1 MIDFPYLAEIV
12 QKTDSKILMLVADGL
27 GGLAQSGTRR
37 SELETARVSNLN
49 RLAQQSAGGLTLP
62 VAPGITPGSG
72 PGHLALFGYDPLKY
86 LIGRGALEAI
96 GIEMELKPGDV
107 AARGNFATVGGGGNL
122 TDRRAGR
129 IASEVAAPL
138 AEKLNKIKVP
148 GIEVAV
154 RHVKD
159 YRFVLRL
166 RGPGLSDD
174 LTETDPQRIGVAPL
188 AVEARLKAAAATKA
202 AKAANAFVEAARAVL
217 QDDAPAN
224 AVLLR
229 GWSTAPDLPSFSESY
244 CLNPAAIAAYPM
256 YRGLAS
262 IVGMQVLETGE
273 DFAAE
278 VGTLKEHWEE
288 HDFFFLHYKPTDAAG
303 EDGDFD
309 KKKKALEELD
319 EFLPSLIDLKPDVFI
334 LAGDHATPSIM
345 ASHSWH
351 PVPFMLQSKWTVG
364 EGVDRFSERDLQRGS
379 LGQFEAKHIMSLALA
394 HAGKLLKFGP

>member
-1 MIDFPYLAEIV
+1 MIDFPYLSEIV

-27 GGLAQSGTRR
+27 GGVPQVGTRR
-37 SELETARVSNLN
+37 SELETARVTNLN
-49 RLAQQSAGGLTLP
+49 RLAQESAGGLSLP

-86 LIGRGALEAI
+86 IIGRGALEAI

-107 AARGNFATVGGGGNL
+107 AARGNFATVDGDGNL

-129 IASEVAAPL
+129 IASELAAPL
-138 AEKLNKIKVP
+138 AEKLDKIKVT
-148 GIEVAV
+148 GVEVAV
-154 RHVKD
+154 QHVKD

-166 RGPGLSDD
+166 RGQGLSDEV
-174 LTETDPQRIGVAPL
+174 TETDPQRTGVAPL
-188 AVEARLKAAAATKA
+188 AVTARAKAAAATKT
-202 AKAANAFVEAARAVL
+202 AKAANAFVEAAREAL
-217 QDDAPAN
+217 KDDAPAN

-229 GWSTAPDLPSFSESY
+229 GWSTAPALPSFGESY

-262 IVGMQVLETGE
+262 IVGMKVLKTGE
-273 DFAAE
+273 DFASE
-278 VGTLKEHWEE
+278 VETLREHWDE

-309 KKKKALEELD
+309 KKKKAIEALD
-319 EFLPSLIDLKPDVFI
+319 EFLPSLTDLKPDVFI
-334 LAGDHATPSIM
+334 LAGDHSTPSIM

-351 PVPFMLQSKWTVG
+351 PVPFILRSKWTAG
-364 EGVDRFSERDLQRGS
+364 EGVDRFNERDLHRGS